1 MRFCRIA
8 SSMQNLF
15 VYGSL
20 RRGMQNDFARLL
32 HERSDFVG
40 AGQVRGTLYDLG
52 AYAGLVV
59 SANAQRCVHGEVFE
73 IKDDNLILK
82 LDEYEGTEFERVV
95 VDATLDSGLVTPC
108 WVYSYRGNV
117 SGRSDIP
124 SGEVPR
130 GPRQK

>member
-1 MRFCRIA
+1 
-8 SSMQNLF
+8 MQNLF

-20 RRGMQNDFARLL
+20 RRGMQNEFARLL

-40 AGQVRGTLYDLG
+40 TAQVRGTLYDLG

-59 SANAQRCVHGEVFE
+59 SATAQCWVSGEVFA
-73 IKDDNLILK
+73 IKDDDLMLK
-82 LDEYEGTEFERVV
+82 LDEYEGSEFERVV
-95 VDATLDSGLVTPC
+95 VDATLGSGVVTPC

-117 SGRSDIP
+117 AGRREIT

-130 GPRQK
+130 GG

>member
-1 MRFCRIA
+1 
-8 SSMQNLF
+8 MQNLF

-40 AGQVRGTLYDLG
+40 TGQVRGTLYDLG

-59 SANAQRCVHGEVFE
+59 SVNAQRWVRGEVFE
-73 IKDDNLILK
+73 IKDDNLMVK
-82 LDEYEGTEFERVV
+82 LDEYEGSEFERVV
-95 VDATLDSGLVTPC
+95 VDATLDSGVVAPC

-117 SGRSDIP
+117 SSRSEIT

-130 GPRQK
+130 GV